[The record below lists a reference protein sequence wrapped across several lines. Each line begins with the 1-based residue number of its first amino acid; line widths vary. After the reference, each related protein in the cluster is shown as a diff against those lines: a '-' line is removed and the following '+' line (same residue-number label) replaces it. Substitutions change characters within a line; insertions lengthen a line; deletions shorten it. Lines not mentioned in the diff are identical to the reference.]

1 MIRTTRTAAE
11 TAAFKAAN
19 LAQDPEVV
27 YVNASDCKPA
37 RKSQR
42 QEYTELLA
50 ETRQMI
56 AAAKRQGC
64 FHAIPAL
71 VQRAATFQSI
81 LDNRAI
87 A

>member
-1 MIRTTRTAAE
+1 MTRTPAE
-11 TAAFKAAN
+11 LAAFKAAN
-19 LAQDPEVV
+19 LAQKPEVI
-27 YVNASDCKPA
+27 YIKDSASKPI

-42 QEYTELLA
+42 QEYTELLI

-56 AAAKRQGC
+56 AAAKRQGY

-71 VQRAATFQSI
+71 IQRATTFEAI

-87 A
+87 R